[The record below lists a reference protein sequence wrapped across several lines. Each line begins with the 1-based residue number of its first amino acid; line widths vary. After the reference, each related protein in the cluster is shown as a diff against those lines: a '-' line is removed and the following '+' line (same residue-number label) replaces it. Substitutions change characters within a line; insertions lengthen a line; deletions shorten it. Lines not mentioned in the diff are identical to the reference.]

1 MKGDEN
7 LRAAGRE
14 IKQHRE
20 TRGLSQEALAE
31 KAGLHR
37 NYIGLIERGERN
49 ASLKALFAIAAA
61 LDMGLAELFASLH
74 PQEPAKRS
82 RGKG

>member
-14 IKQHRE
+14 IKRHRE
-20 TRGLSQEALAE
+20 ARGLSQEALAE

-61 LDMGLAELFASLH
+61 LDMRLAELFASLPRH
-74 PQEPAKRS
+74 EPAERLG
-82 RGKG
+82 GKG